1 MAIFDKNGS
10 TLAISAAS
18 EFMSATWAEVKRG
31 ATTLS
36 SGTLGSVT
44 SLPPGFRV
52 LTVAAGAPGPS
63 QGVVA
68 VGQMLQSL
76 YKKNATESRAAD
88 HTLQTLGFS
97 TDNGA
102 YFYLKPETGKNFEQ
116 TMIDMQHYAKQAQL
130 PIQYALLDSWWY
142 EQGKGGG
149 VKNWTAQ
156 PRIFPDGMGH
166 VHEATGWPF
175 QLHNRYWSTDNI
187 YAKQNGGTYDFIV
200 EGTEGYAI
208 PTDQQ
213 LWDDL
218 MANASKTG
226 METYLLRTAYVQPMH
241 THLDTNF
248 RCMLY
253 GAGTS
258 RTGCAPSLTA

>member
-1 MAIFDKNGS
+1 MTIAMG
-10 TLAISAAS
+10 AA
-18 EFMSATWAEVKRG
+18 
-31 ATTLS
+31 
-36 SGTLGSVT
+36 
-44 SLPPGFRV
+44 
-52 LTVAAGAPGPS
+52 GPS

-76 YKKNATESRAAD
+76 YKKNVTESRAAD
-88 HTLQTLGFS
+88 HTLQTLGWS

-102 YFYLKPETGKNFEQ
+102 YFYGKPETGKDFEQ
-116 TMIDMQHYAKQAQL
+116 TMIDMQHYAKEVHL

-142 EQGKGGG
+142 AQGKGGG

-175 QLHNRYWSTDNI
+175 QLHNRYWATDNI

-200 EGTEGYAI
+200 EQSEGYAI

-218 MANASKTG
+218 MANATLTG
-226 METYLLRTAYVQPMH
+226 METYVELPSVQSHARELPTFAAQQYWFEFCASDLCLRFRRYEQDWLVQYLQCFAITLSYSH
-241 THLDTNF
+241 QVEF
-248 RCMLY
+248 SYRI
-253 GAGTS
+253 
-258 RTGCAPSLTA
+258 APNMRSAPNLMA